1 MITEFDDFCLW
12 MYVVVDDI
20 WKKIKP
26 LFRRP
31 GPEPLCSDSELL
43 AMTMI
48 GECRGWHLETELL
61 ANFRKHRGLFPVIP
75 SQSRYNRRRRHL
87 LPAFNLVRRAVLALL
102 DLSQDRQCVIDSLPV
117 LVVGFHLAPSCGREW
132 ATQSGHWI
140 VCRMW

>member
-117 LVVGFHLAPSCGREW
+117 PVVGFHLAPSCGREW